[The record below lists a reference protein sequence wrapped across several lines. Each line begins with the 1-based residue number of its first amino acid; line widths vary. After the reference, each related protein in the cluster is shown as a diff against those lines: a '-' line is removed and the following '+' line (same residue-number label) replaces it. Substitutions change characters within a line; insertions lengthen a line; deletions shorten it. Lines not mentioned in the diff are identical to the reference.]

1 LAQSFFYVRDF
12 VTMGATHAGVQV
24 AFTVLD
30 EVGAE
35 FGLERKLS
43 KDKGRDSRCNSWSS

>member
-1 LAQSFFYVRDF
+1 MAQSFFYVRDF